1 MCVWVGVFGGA
12 LFVFMNLSLGRI
24 RTAGERSEN
33 VAGGQGKSAKLKTN
47 KGISKDANIAAQ
59 KLRPQEKVP
68 IRVVGKQLEDIPTPK
83 HFWCVCSVCIR
94 FEECF
99 IWFHQSFDGNGVY
112 TYVYYP
118 RNAIN

>member
-1 MCVWVGVFGGA
+1 
-12 LFVFMNLSLGRI
+12 MNLSLGRI

-33 VAGGQGKSAKLKTN
+33 VAGGQGKSGKLKTN

-83 HFWCVCSVCIR
+83 HF
-94 FEECF
+94 
-99 IWFHQSFDGNGVY
+99 
-112 TYVYYP
+112 
-118 RNAIN
+118 